1 MEIDNIKLLEELFD
15 KKVLKVLKLFLA
27 DKGNEFYLREIAKL
41 SKVPVAS
48 TYRIITKLIAL
59 NIIDE
64 KKIKKFKLYKI
75 KQNKSTEFLE
85 SFIKEDKRIVEIFV
99 ESASK
104 MPNVESLILHGS
116 ELKDR
121 ANVLIIGENIDS
133 NLVKNICGEIKEE
146 YNFTVSALTLA
157 KAQFEQMSNMGL
169 YSGKRKTLFER

>member
-64 KKIKKFKLYKI
+64 KKIKNKI
-75 KQNKSTEFLE
+75 KRHFL
-85 SFIKEDKRIVEIFV
+85 
-99 ESASK
+99 
-104 MPNVESLILHGS
+104 
-116 ELKDR
+116 
-121 ANVLIIGENIDS
+121 
-133 NLVKNICGEIKEE
+133 
-146 YNFTVSALTLA
+146 
-157 KAQFEQMSNMGL
+157 
-169 YSGKRKTLFER
+169 